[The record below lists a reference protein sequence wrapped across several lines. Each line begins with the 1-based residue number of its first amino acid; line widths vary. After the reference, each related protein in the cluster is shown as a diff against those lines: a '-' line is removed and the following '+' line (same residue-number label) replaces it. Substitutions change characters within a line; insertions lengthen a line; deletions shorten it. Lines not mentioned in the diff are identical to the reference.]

1 LKLNDETDA
10 HPGLL
15 GVAISG
21 AGSALIAF
29 ATGNC
34 DRIAETMS
42 ARMAACG
49 VKARAMEVKVDNRGR
64 VMN

>member
-1 LKLNDETDA
+1 LKLNDETKA

-29 ATGNC
+29 TTGNC
-34 DRIAETMS
+34 GAIAETMN
-42 ARMAACG
+42 ARMGACG